1 MRLVTYSFRG
11 ECRLGVVQGEAVVD
25 LTRALARWYARR
37 GEAKAEE
44 HAHLVA
50 PPGDM
55 VGFLAGGPEALS
67 QVREALAELT
77 PELEAERERGR
88 AAGILFSLSEVKL
101 EAPVRR
107 PGKIACLWVNY
118 VEHGNEAAIVPPT
131 KEPVFFSK
139 FSDVVVGPGDPIQL
153 PRVSRAVDYEAELA
167 LVIGRTGK
175 HIPEEQALEYV
186 AGYTILNDVSARDFN
201 LKTLLGVVG
210 PYIIQKTFDTFA
222 PMGPY
227 LVTRDEVPDPHAL
240 RIRLWIDGEL
250 MQDGTS
256 GDMIFKI
263 PRIISYLSRIVT
275 LRPGDV
281 ISTGTPPG
289 VGHWR
294 TPPRYL
300 RAGETVRIE
309 IERLGVLENPVVQ
322 EGEG

>member
-1 MRLVTYSFRG
+1 
-11 ECRLGVVQGEAVVD
+11 LGVVHRENVVD
-25 LTRALARWYARR
+25 LTRALAQWYARR
-37 GEAKAEE
+37 GRAKAEE
-44 HAHLVA
+44 YAHFVA

-55 VGFLAGGPEALS
+55 AGFLGSGPEALEYA
-67 QVREALAELT
+67 REAIVELADEF
-77 PELEAERERGR
+77 ERDRERWR
-88 AAGILFSLSEVKL
+88 AEGVLFSLSEVKL
-101 EAPVRR
+101 EAPVSR

-118 VEHGNEAAIVPPT
+118 VEHGNEAAIMPPM

-139 FSDVVVGPGDPIQL
+139 FSDVIIGPGDPIQL

-167 LVIGRTGK
+167 VIIGRTGK
-175 HIPEEQALEYV
+175 HIPEERALEYV

-240 RIRLWIDGEL
+240 RIRLWINGEL
-250 MQDGTS
+250 MQDGYS

-300 RAGETVRIE
+300 RAGEVVRIE
-309 IERLGVLENPVVQ
+309 IEHLGVLENPVVQ